1 MMPSY
6 HSDPPGRR
14 EPDPIAQPPLGAFM
28 RTFTLPR
35 LSALL
40 VALVFAATTVR
51 SAQALPHA
59 PNRAAVPA
67 ALRAL
72 TAPEK
77 DAEAFAPV
85 ATEDG
90 ISKQYGLDSQILRR
104 YWLRT
109 PQAYARSA
117 MAPRQV
123 AESFLSQHATELG
136 LKEGTPLADLAF
148 GYEKG
153 TPSGAHLRFDQTVDG
168 VPVYR
173 AEVVVKVN
181 KYGQV
186 SSVQNNLQPDLKVA
200 TKPTLDETQALAIAK
215 GVVNP
220 TGRMLMDPRA
230 TLNVVVSR
238 TGPRLAWL
246 VQMPVE
252 APMGDW
258 LVFVDANDGQVFGA
272 EDRMVYA
279 EGTGRVFDPDPM
291 TKMNDSTYLD
301 NNDADT
307 AVPFPAA
314 YDIVPLHGITLTGST
329 YSLSGPYVQLID
341 NEAPT
346 VAPVTA
352 AHPDSFRFQR
362 SASGFEDVMVYHH
375 LDFSQ
380 RYIQSLGFT
389 NINNRVQG
397 VDSHGLSG
405 ADNSHYVPSTGNLA
419 FGEGGVDDDEDADV
433 IWHEYGHSIQDNIV
447 PGWGGGQEGQ
457 MGEGWGDYWAGSYSI
472 SKNPTFQINRVF
484 TWDGN
489 GETWTGRPLIN
500 TALHYPADCCGEVH
514 ASGTLWCSATTDCL
528 HRLGRAVM
536 DVIMLDHHFALGTTA
551 TMADAAN
558 QVIQSDID
566 LFGGAH
572 VSTLVERFAFW
583 GMVDP
588 AAFVPAITHTP
599 LTGGENVTGPYAV
612 TATVTSTKPL
622 AAGSPTLFYG
632 FGAAI
637 TDSVAMTPT
646 GIANQYTANIPGPG
660 VATDVRYYLRAVDN
674 SGGLA
679 RLPSTAPATPYLFH
693 VGPNLTPPTI
703 VHTPITS
710 APLLSWPRS
719 VSATVTD
726 DIGVNP
732 TSVKLLWTFN
742 GVAQSPITLARVG
755 TSNVYS
761 GAFASLAANVG
772 DVVTYHLEAAD
783 LATVPNAGR
792 LPATG
797 EYSFTLI
804 ASLGAVLVLDD
815 DELVKAETIKRIVD
829 EKDPSIVTTEVAP
842 AMVEKAMSSN
852 KIAGWL
858 NGLGYVA
865 TVEPA
870 ASSDPTTWSSYA
882 FLVSASGSN
891 TAPVANAAYRT
902 ALESYVAAGGKL
914 IVEGGEVGYDAIS
927 TPGYPTFAA
936 NVLHCT
942 TWAADNAGS
951 LTRLLA
957 THPVATTPN
966 ALPATI
972 ALTYV
977 NFGDEDA
984 YTAVSPSVAI
994 YGGSGTY
1001 ASNATIT
1008 AFDNN
1013 SAPQAG
1019 QIVVFAFNMKAL
1031 ADSTLAPRMLQNAAA
1046 YLLAPEPSPLS
1057 TITGRVSLGTG
1068 WSGAG
1073 TTITLTPSGRTTT
1086 TDVHGEFSIGTLY
1099 PGSYSVA
1106 ASASGYAGTP
1116 RIVTVG
1122 PSASSSVLLALY
1134 PISESNLCRNPARAI
1149 PDNNTTGIRDTI
1161 VVAPSFAISSVEV
1174 SVNITHTYKG
1184 DLIVDLIHSGTS
1196 IRLHNRTGGSA
1207 DNIIGTYPTTIT
1219 PNVSLAGFNGAA
1231 SNGQWFLNVSDRATT
1246 DTGTLNQ
1253 WCLVLRGASDTTR
1266 TVGVGD
1272 APHPL
1277 AFGFAPAWPNP
1288 SRGGHVS
1295 LEFSLPHAAAAQV
1308 ALYDVGGRRV
1318 RLVADR
1324 TFAAGRYTLVLD
1336 GRDDQGQPLQPGVY
1350 MARLTSGGQSQ
1361 SQRVFVLQ

>member
-1 MMPSY
+1 
-6 HSDPPGRR
+6 
-14 EPDPIAQPPLGAFM
+14 M
-28 RTFTLPR
+28 RTVTQSR
-35 LSALL
+35 LSTLL
-40 VALVFAATTVR
+40 VALLTAVTVASPAR
-51 SAQALPHA
+51 ALPHA
-59 PNRAAVPA
+59 PDRTHLSA
-67 ALRAL
+67 ALKAL

-85 ATEDG
+85 ATADG
-90 ISKQYGLDSQILRR
+90 VSKQYGLDSQVLRR

-123 AESFLSQHATELG
+123 AESFLADHAVELG

-153 TPSGAHLRFDQTVDG
+153 TPSGAHLRFNQTVDG

-200 TKPTLDETQALAIAK
+200 TKPTLDEAQALAIAK

-220 TGRMLMDPRA
+220 SGRMLMDPRA

-314 YDIVPLHGITLTGST
+314 YDIVPLHGITLTGAT

-472 SKNPTFQINRVF
+472 AKNPTFQINRVF

-528 HRLGRAVM
+528 HRVGRAVM
-536 DVIMLDHHFALGTTA
+536 DAIMLDHHFALGTSA

-599 LTGGENVTGPYAV
+599 LTGSENVTGPYTV

-637 TDSVAMTPT
+637 TDSVAMTAT
-646 GIANQYTANIPGPG
+646 GTANQYAASIPGPG
-660 VATDVRYYLRAVDN
+660 SAADVRYYIRAVDN
-674 SGGLA
+674 SGGVA
-679 RLPSTAPATPYLFH
+679 RAPSTAPTTPYLFH

-703 VHTPITS
+703 VHAPIAS
-710 APLLSWPRS
+710 APVLSWPRAI
-719 VSATVTD
+719 SATVTD
-726 DIGVNP
+726 DVGVDP
-732 TSVKLLWTFN
+732 TSVQVIWTYN
-742 GVAQSPITLARVG
+742 GAAQSPITLTRVG
-755 TSNVYS
+755 TTNVYN
-761 GAFASLAANVG
+761 GAFAPLAVNAG
-772 DVVTYHLEAAD
+772 DVVTYHLEARD
-783 LATVPNAGR
+783 LAATPNAAR
-792 LPATG
+792 LPASG

-804 ASLGAVLVLDD
+804 SSLGAVLVLDD
-815 DELVKAETIKRIVD
+815 DELAKSETIKRIVD
-829 EKDPSIVTTEVAP
+829 EKDPTLVTTEISP
-842 AMVEKAMSSN
+842 AVVEKAMSSS
-852 KIAGWL
+852 KIAAWL
-858 NGLGYVA
+858 NALGYVA
-865 TVEPA
+865 TVESA
-870 ASSDPTTWSSYA
+870 TLSDPTTWPSYA
-882 FLVSASGSN
+882 FIVSASGSN
-891 TAPVANAAYRT
+891 TGPVANAAYRT
-902 ALESYVAAGGKL
+902 ALESYVAAGRKL
-914 IVEGGEVGYDAIS
+914 IVEGGEVVYDAVS

-936 NVLHCT
+936 NVLHAT
-942 TWAADNAGS
+942 TWAADNAGA
-951 LTRLLA
+951 LTRLQA
-957 THPVATTPN
+957 AHPVASTPN
-966 ALPATI
+966 VLPASI
-972 ALTYV
+972 ALTYAS
-977 NFGDEDA
+977 FGNEDA
-984 YTAVSPSVAI
+984 FTAVAPSVAI
-994 YGGSGTY
+994 YAGSGTY
-1001 ASNATIT
+1001 ATNATIT

-1019 QIVVFAFNMKAL
+1019 QIVLFALDLKTVT
-1031 ADSTLAPRMLQNAAA
+1031 DSTLASKMLQNAAA
-1046 YLLAPEPSPLS
+1046 YLLAPEPAPLS
-1057 TITGRVSLGTG
+1057 TVTGRVSLGTA

-1073 TTITLTPSGRTTT
+1073 TTVTLNPGGRTTT
-1086 TDVHGEFSIGTLY
+1086 TDAHGEFSIATLY
-1099 PGSYSVA
+1099 AGTYSLA
-1106 ASASGYAGTP
+1106 ATASGYIGTP
-1116 RIVTVG
+1116 RLVTVG
-1122 PSASSSVLLALY
+1122 QAATSSVQLSLY
-1134 PISESNLCRNPARAI
+1134 PVSESNLCRNPARAI
-1149 PDNNTTGIRDTI
+1149 PDNSATGIRDTI
-1161 VVAPSFAISSVEV
+1161 TVGPAFAVSAVEV

-1184 DLIVDLIHSGTS
+1184 DLTIDLVHGATTV
-1196 IRLHNRTGGSA
+1196 RLHNRTGGST
-1207 DNIIGTYPTTIT
+1207 DNVIGTYPTTIT
-1219 PNVSLAGFNGAA
+1219 PAASLAGFNGATSA
-1231 SNGQWFLNVSDRATT
+1231 GAWNLLVADRAAT

-1253 WCLVLRGASDTTR
+1253 WCLVLRGASDTTQ
-1266 TVGVGD
+1266 TVGVDGED
-1272 APHPL
+1272 GPRAL

-1288 SRGGHVS
+1288 ARDGRVNLS
-1295 LEFSLPHAAAAQV
+1295 FSLPHAASAQL

-1324 TFAAGRYTLVLD
+1324 AFAAGRYAIVLD
-1336 GRDDQGQPLQPGVY
+1336 GRDDQGQPLKPGVY
-1350 MARLTSGGQSQ
+1350 MARLTSGGRSQ
-1361 SQRVFVLQ
+1361 SQRVFILQ

>member
-1 MMPSY
+1 
-6 HSDPPGRR
+6 
-14 EPDPIAQPPLGAFM
+14 M
-28 RTFTLPR
+28 RTITLPR
-35 LSALL
+35 LSVLLAALFASA
-40 VALVFAATTVR
+40 ALAPLAL
-51 SAQALPHA
+51 ALPHA
-59 PNRAAVPA
+59 PLREDLPA
-67 ALRAL
+67 TLKAL

-77 DAEAFAPV
+77 DAESFAPV

-90 ISKQYGLDSQILRR
+90 ISKQYGLDSQLLRR

-117 MAPRQV
+117 MAPRQI
-123 AESFLSQHATELG
+123 AESFLSQHASELG

-181 KYGQV
+181 PYGQV
-186 SSVQNNLQPDLKVA
+186 SSVQNNLYADLKVA

-220 TGRMLMDPRA
+220 TGRALMTPRA

-258 LVFVDANDGQVFGA
+258 LVFVDATDGQVFGA
-272 EDRMVYA
+272 EDRMTYA
-279 EGTGRVFDPDPM
+279 DGTGRVFDPDPM

-314 YDIVPLHGITLTGST
+314 YDIVPLRGITLTGST

-352 AHPDSFRFQR
+352 AQPDSFRFQR
-362 SASGFEDVMVYHH
+362 SASGFEDVMCYFHI
-375 LDFSQ
+375 DNSQ

-457 MGEGWGDYWAGSYSI
+457 MGEGFGDYWAGSYSI

-489 GETWTGRPLIN
+489 GETWTGRPLIDN
-500 TALHYPADCCGEVH
+500 ALRYPANCCGEVH
-514 ASGTLWCSATTDCL
+514 ASGTLWASATTDCL
-528 HRLGRAVM
+528 HRVGRAVM
-536 DVIMLDHHFALGTTA
+536 DAIMLDHHFALGTSA

-572 VSTLVERFAFW
+572 VSTLVERFAYW

-599 LTGGENVTGPYAV
+599 LTGSENVTGPYAV
-612 TATVTSTKPL
+612 VATVTSTKPL

-646 GIANQYTANIPGPG
+646 GTANQYSANLPGPG
-660 VATDVRYYLRAVDN
+660 VAADIRYYLRAVDN
-674 SGGLA
+674 SGGVA
-679 RLPSTAPATPYLFH
+679 RSPATAPATPNLFH

-703 VHTPITS
+703 VHSAITS
-710 APLLSWPRS
+710 APVLSWPLTI
-719 VSATVTD
+719 SATVTD
-726 DIGVNP
+726 DVGVDP
-732 TSVKLLWTFN
+732 TSVKLFWTFN
-742 GVAQSPITLARVG
+742 GAAQSPITLARVG
-755 TSNVYS
+755 ATNVYS
-761 GAFASLAANVG
+761 GPFAALAANPG
-772 DVVTYHLEAAD
+772 DVVTYHLEARD
-783 LATVPNAGR
+783 LASTPNAAR

-797 EYSFTLI
+797 ENTFTLI
-804 ASLGAVLVLDD
+804 ASLGTVLVLDD
-815 DELVKAETIKRIVD
+815 DELAKSETIKRIVD
-829 EKDPSIVTTEVAP
+829 EKDPTLVTTEVAP

-852 KIAGWL
+852 RIAAWF
-858 NGLGYVA
+858 NALGYVA
-865 TVEPA
+865 TVESA
-870 ASSDPTTWSSYA
+870 TLSDPTTWPSYS
-882 FLVSASGSN
+882 FIVSASGSN
-891 TAPVANAAYRT
+891 TGPVANAAYRT
-902 ALESYVAAGGKL
+902 ALESYVAAGRKL

-951 LTRLLA
+951 LTRVLA
-957 THPVATTPN
+957 THPVASTPN

-972 ALTYV
+972 ALNYV

-984 YTAVSPSVAI
+984 YTAVAPSVAV
-994 YGGSGTY
+994 YNASGTY
-1001 ASNATIT
+1001 ASSATIT
-1008 AFDNN
+1008 AYDNN

-1019 QIVVFAFNMKAL
+1019 QIVVFAFNIKAL
-1031 ADSTLAPRMLQNAAA
+1031 ADSTLAPKLLQNAAA
-1046 YLLAPEPSPLS
+1046 YLLAPEPLPTS
-1057 TITGRVSLGTG
+1057 TLTGRVSLGTA

-1086 TDVHGEFSIGTLY
+1086 TDAHGEFSIASLY
-1099 PGSYSVA
+1099 AGSYSVA

-1116 RIVTVG
+1116 RIVTMG
-1122 PSASSSVLLALY
+1122 QNATSSVQLSLY
-1134 PISESNLCRNPARAI
+1134 PIAESNLCRSTARAI
-1149 PDNNTTGIRDTI
+1149 PDNSATGIRDTI
-1161 VVAPSFAISSVEV
+1161 TVGAAFAVSSLEV

-1184 DLIVDLIHSGTS
+1184 DLTVDLVHGATTV
-1196 IRLHNRTGGSA
+1196 RLHNRTGGST
-1207 DNIIGTYPTTIT
+1207 DNVITTYPTLTA
-1219 PNVSLAGFNGAA
+1219 PSASLSAFNGASSA
-1231 SNGQWFLNVSDRATT
+1231 GAWNLLVADRASL

-1253 WCLVLRGASDTTR
+1253 WCLVLRGAADTTQ

-1272 APHPL
+1272 EGPHAL
-1277 AFGFAPAWPNP
+1277 AFGFASAWPNP
-1288 SRGGHVS
+1288 ARGGRLN
-1295 LEFSLPHAAAAQV
+1295 LEFALPHAAHATI

-1318 RLVADR
+1318 RSVADR
-1324 TFAAGRYTLVLD
+1324 AFAAGRYTLVLD
-1336 GRDDQGQPLQPGVY
+1336 GRDDQGQPLKPGVY
-1350 MARLTSGGQSQ
+1350 MARISSGGQSQ